1 MVGGALRERWSREE
15 LSQREFMR
23 QMAMPGSCQC
33 QGPDTSQ
40 GNTGL
45 SDQMMQGVRT
55 SRVVVL
61 QETSF
66 TLTWLKSGH
75 TD

>member
-1 MVGGALRERWSREE
+1 
-15 LSQREFMR
+15 MR
-23 QMAMPGSCQC
+23 QKAVPGSCQC

-75 TD
+75 TE